1 MVKRNV
7 PVRILLSVYRVWN
20 KGLATIAPMCMVGLV
35 TQSEEKSRNVT
46 SPSHKV
52 ESKEVL
58 DSGEKYSLANTV
70 QLKSK

>member
-1 MVKRNV
+1 
-7 PVRILLSVYRVWN
+7 
-20 KGLATIAPMCMVGLV
+20 MVGLV
-35 TQSEEKSRNVT
+35 TQSEERFRNVT

-70 QLKSK
+70 QLKSKQFQCLPYSKTSGIEKTWLT